1 MATREKESDVCPGR
15 CVPMDCWTEGGPGAQ
30 PIWRLCCSLLCG
42 RFRVDAKTL
51 RVSGATPNLLLDVV
65 LLDRRLLLLF
75 LS

>member
-1 MATREKESDVCPGR
+1 MPWPLRSNGLLLDRGA
-15 CVPMDCWTEGGPGAQ
+15 GAQ

-65 LLDRRLLLLF
+65 LLDRRLRLLF

>member
-1 MATREKESDVCPGR
+1 
-15 CVPMDCWTEGGPGAQ
+15 
-30 PIWRLCCSLLCG
+30 LLCG

-65 LLDRRLLLLF
+65 LLDRRLRLLF